1 MQISKPKNTKTT
13 YSQILQPYRYAKS
26 RKEYC
31 CAPLSRVGIV
41 GKFQAN
47 ERDKLKLANS
57 GKFELYPDV
66 KPINYYFLFFGYN
79 SSIQSWCYQP
89 S

>member
-1 MQISKPKNTKTT
+1 MFWRRD
-13 YSQILQPYRYAKS
+13 YKS
-26 RKEYC
+26 RG
-31 CAPLSRVGIV
+31 GIV

>member
-1 MQISKPKNTKTT
+1 MIVNTVNQV
-13 YSQILQPYRYAKS
+13 YDRDYKS
-26 RKEYC
+26 RG
-31 CAPLSRVGIV
+31 GIV
-41 GKFQAN
+41 GKCQAD
-47 ERDKLKLANS
+47 EKDKLKLANS

-66 KPINYYFLFFGYN
+66 KPRNYYFLFFDYN